1 MPLHFRKGVR
11 LDTSQVTDMRAVTAA
26 AAARRR
32 KRYTSDD
39 YRDPF
44 NYSMQSYRQEQ
55 WVDRGTP
62 PNDAL
67 ERLRRKKR

>member
-1 MPLHFRKGVR
+1 
-11 LDTSQVTDMRAVTAA
+11 MRAQTA

-32 KRYTSDD
+32 AKRYSSDD

-55 WVDRGTP
+55 WVDRGSP

-67 ERLRRKKR
+67 ERLRQQKRRS